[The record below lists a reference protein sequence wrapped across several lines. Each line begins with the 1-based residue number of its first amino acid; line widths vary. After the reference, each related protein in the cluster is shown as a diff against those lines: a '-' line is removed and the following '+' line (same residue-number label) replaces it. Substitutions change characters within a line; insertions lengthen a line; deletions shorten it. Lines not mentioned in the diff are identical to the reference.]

1 MKFDITT
8 NSPYQTEKIAETI
21 GGLLKGCE
29 IIELKSELGGGKTTF
44 TRGLANGIKSK
55 DNVASP
61 TFTISRVYEGSKLK
75 IHHFDFYRLQ
85 DDNLIRHELA
95 DVLKDKGNVVVIEWP
110 DLVADVL
117 PEDRLTV
124 KFEYL
129 NEDSRK
135 LLFTYPK
142 SLSYLLVDYV
152 DIST

>member
-1 MKFDITT
+1 MKFEITT
-8 NSPYQTEKIAETI
+8 NSPYQTEKLAEVV
-21 GGLLKGCE
+21 GGLLKGGE
-29 IIELKSELGGGKTTF
+29 VIELSSELGGGKTTF

-61 TFTISRVYEGSKLK
+61 TFTISRVYEGNKLK

-85 DDNLIRHELA
+85 DDSLIKHELA
-95 DVLKDKGNVVVIEWP
+95 DILKNKDNVVVIEWP
-110 DLVADVL
+110 NLVSDVL
-117 PEDRLTV
+117 PETRLTV

-135 LLFTYPK
+135 LLFTYPE

-152 DIST
+152 NTSN